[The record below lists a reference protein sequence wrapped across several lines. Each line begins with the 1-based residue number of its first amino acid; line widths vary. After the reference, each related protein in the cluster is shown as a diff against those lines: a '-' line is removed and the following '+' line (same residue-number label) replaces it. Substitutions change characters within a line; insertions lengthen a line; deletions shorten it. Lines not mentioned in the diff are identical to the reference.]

1 MRYYSALL
9 KVGLTGGIG
18 CGKSTAIDAF
28 RVLGVPV
35 IDADQI
41 SKDLVKPGREALKAI
56 CAQFGDDILHQ
67 NGLRKGELNR
77 ALLKK
82 KVFSDKT
89 ALRTLENILHP
100 RIKKE
105 IKKQI
110 SLLEGKKD
118 KPVPYIV
125 VDVPL
130 LLEKAYMDMFD
141 RIVVVDCLP
150 DQQVTRVKQRDGTNK
165 NNNKAEALV
174 KKVMET
180 QASREARLTIA
191 TDVLDNRSSK
201 EDLLEQI
208 NHLHTQFL
216 ALT

>member
-1 MRYYSALL
+1 ML

-18 CGKSTAIDAF
+18 CGKSTAIAAF

-41 SKDLVKPGREALKAI
+41 AKDLVKPGRGALGDI
-56 CAQFGDDILHQ
+56 CKQFGDDILYQ
-67 NGLRKGELNR
+67 NGLQQGELNR

-89 ALRTLENILHP
+89 ALKKLENILHP
-100 RIKKE
+100 RIKEE

-110 SLLEGKKD
+110 SFLEEKD
-118 KPVPYIV
+118 NPAPYIV

-141 RIVVVDCLP
+141 RIVVVDCFP
-150 DQQVTRVKQRDGTNK
+150 DQQVKRVKQRDGIV
-165 NNNKAEALV
+165 NNNKAETLV

-180 QASREARLTIA
+180 QASREDRLKIA
-191 TDVLDNRSSK
+191 TDVLDNSK
-201 EDLLEQI
+201 TEKFLLEQI
-208 NHLHTQFL
+208 NRLHSQFM